1 MPKDTKI
8 RVLELLNEH
17 LYPSKIAKS
26 LKLSL
31 PTISGHINRLEKKSY
46 ITLDSY
52 STSKAYHLT
61 EQGLAFLLKNT
72 NPAQPVAAPLT
83 QTLRIHSL
91 AIAFPLR
98 TPLAPNQPAQLLQ
111 SKGLMESLSGLK
123 NQQSAY
129 TQDGLLTP
137 SSLILYLPELELDI
151 HSDPRLAIKPLLV
164 LAMRKA
170 EDYEVKLGVRLKRLA
185 RGSLGATIIMNH
197 NANTENGIA
206 KTVLDKLKKFEV
218 KDEDGN
224 VRLIVD
230 ASDGVPEFEAVNA
243 QNAIEDIT
251 KAQDFYLALLQGRF
265 DYRMEKEARAELM
278 GIIQGQNQFFTK
290 HNALIETIDKR
301 EQLAI
306 ERDKRFMEVL
316 EHLSQGKAKKL
327 GSLLND
333 SQRRLFE

>member
-1 MPKDTKI
+1 MKDTKI

-17 LYPSKIAKS
+17 LYPTKIAKS

-31 PTISGHINRLEKKSY
+31 PTISGHINRLERKGY

-52 STSKAYHLT
+52 SSSKEYHLT
-61 EQGLAFLLKNT
+61 EQGLAFLLKHT
-72 NPAQPVAAPLT
+72 NPIQPVPAKLSL

-98 TPLAPNQPAQLLQ
+98 TPLMPSQPAQLLQ

-151 HSDPRLAIKPLLV
+151 HSDPRLAIKPLLE

-170 EDYEVKLGVRLKRLA
+170 EEYEVRLGIRLRRLGK
-185 RGSLGATIIMNH
+185 GSLSAAIIMNH
-197 NANTENGIA
+197 NANTENAIA

-218 KDEDGN
+218 KDELGN

-230 ASDGVPEFEAVNA
+230 FSDGVPEFEAVSA

-265 DYRMEKEARAELM
+265 DYREEKEARS
-278 GIIQGQNQFFTK
+278 GIMAIMNNQAQMVSRLEIDLAK
-290 HNALIETIDKR
+290 YAHNEI
-301 EQLAI
+301 
-306 ERDKRFMEVL
+306 V
-316 EHLSQGKAKKL
+316 HLD
-327 GSLLND
+327 LLNKIRAENQKIKD
-333 SQRRLFE
+333 MLSQRRFE